1 MEDMF
6 LQLINLS
13 LAVGMVILLAALV
26 RPLLVRRYRR
36 ALLRGIWA
44 VLAVRLLLPVSLPAA
59 AVEMELPAS
68 LGQPV
73 AARVAAPL
81 PGGESESIQSGGQEL
96 PAASEEKAATVPADL
111 PAASPLELAA
121 LVWLTGAAALAL
133 VSIGRHLAWKRRVLA
148 LAQPVSDTRQ
158 QVFLRACRACG
169 VRPPRLLGSPTVNT
183 PLAFGL
189 VRPMVLLP
197 EGEWTDGELY
207 AVFCHELCHIRRGD
221 LWLQG
226 VIRLAC
232 WAHWFN
238 PAVWLLARLAGED
251 MELACDERVLR
262 LADAPAGRDYGL
274 ALLETAC
281 RIRPAGHTSCFSSAG
296 RSLSRRLGAIVVQV
310 KKRPGR
316 PLLVLALAAALGCTG
331 LAACTVA
338 TEPQQPGS
346 QSAPDSSGLSAVA
359 ASSAQSQAQAGADLP
374 VCDTL
379 EPQEMPVWQQQ
390 NPADG
395 QVRTM
400 ELPQQ
405 TFLPWQT
412 CYCADTD
419 EVLAIAMEKG
429 AVTAWYGQPQTGK
442 NGVDRHQWQA
452 VSLELDQIPTGLD
465 VRGVYLDQDTWTMT
479 AQQPDQQGVLLHVW
493 QFDRDEDGRPA
504 GQVLHHFVTRLEEEY
519 TLWNAAFSGQT
530 GMISGTVQREG
541 ENVPVLLRTQDGGE
555 YWQSLDL
562 APVLADCPA
571 DSLQGEWVM
580 AQGDIWELRCLPDA
594 SSGAILSLLSTDGGE
609 SWMWYP
615 RQPGSTTRQLL
626 EQAPELQSAE
636 AREQIYQ
643 QMLQTQG
650 ALPQK
655 G

>member
-1 MEDMF
+1 MESVF

-44 VLAVRLLLPVSLPAA
+44 VLTVRLLLPVSLPAA

-96 PAASEEKAATVPADL
+96 PAASEEKAAAVPAAL

-121 LVWLTGAAALAL
+121 LVWLTGAAVLAV

-148 LAQPVSDTRQ
+148 LAQPVSDARQ

-169 VRPPRLLGSPTVNT
+169 VRPPRLLCSPAVDT

-197 EGEWTDGELY
+197 EREWANGELY
-207 AVFCHELCHIRRGD
+207 AVLCHELCHIRRKD
-221 LWLQG
+221 LWLQMLL
-226 VIRLAC
+226 RAAC
-232 WAHWFN
+232 WVHWFN

-262 LADAPAGRDYGL
+262 LADAPAGRDYGR

-281 RIRPAGHTSCFSSAG
+281 RVRPAGHTSCFSAAG

-338 TEPQQPGS
+338 TEKEQPSSQPPAPSQPQP
-346 QSAPDSSGLSAVA
+346 
-359 ASSAQSQAQAGADLP
+359 
-374 VCDTL
+374 T
-379 EPQEMPVWQQQ
+379 
-390 NPADG
+390 PADETGYDSFSLYPTGGGVLDGPGLPGHPAGEAPETHHLCGGAQLVG
-395 QVRTM
+395 QVDHQG
-400 ELPQQ
+400 LLVPGH
-405 TFLPWQT
+405 FP
-412 CYCADTD
+412 
-419 EVLAIAMEKG
+419 
-429 AVTAWYGQPQTGK
+429 GQRPHVG
-442 NGVDRHQWQA
+442 D
-452 VSLELDQIPTGLD
+452 DD
-465 VRGVYLDQDTWTMT
+465 
-479 AQQPDQQGVLLHVW
+479 VLLHGGETAAQGPGVL
-493 QFDRDEDGRPA
+493 QGHHGVGEALVAVVGRLFPGIVEVEVVEEPRPGGGPVVQAPAA
-504 GQVLHHFVTRLEEEY
+504 GQAIGHVGHAHRVLIAGGAGVVGELPH
-519 TLWNAAFSGQT
+519 
-530 GMISGTVQREG
+530 GTDLRGIQQ
-541 ENVPVLLRTQDGGE
+541 VLDTAE
-555 YWQSLDL
+555 K
-562 APVLADCPA
+562 
-571 DSLQGEWVM
+571 
-580 AQGDIWELRCLPDA
+580 ELIVDVVHGNHL
-594 SSGAILSLLSTDGGE
+594 
-609 SWMWYP
+609 
-615 RQPGSTTRQLL
+615 
-626 EQAPELQSAE
+626 
-636 AREQIYQ
+636 
-643 QMLQTQG
+643 
-650 ALPQK
+650 ALP
-655 G
+655 